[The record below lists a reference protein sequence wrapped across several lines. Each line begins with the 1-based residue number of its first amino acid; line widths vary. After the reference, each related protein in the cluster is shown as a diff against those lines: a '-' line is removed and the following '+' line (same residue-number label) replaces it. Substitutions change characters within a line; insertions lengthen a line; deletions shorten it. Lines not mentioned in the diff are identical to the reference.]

1 LNFYQDSKDEEIIRN
16 VAEKDEQAFYELF
29 RRYEN
34 KVFNLVYRYVGTYHE
49 AEEITQEI
57 FLKIYYSAHKFRGES
72 KFATW
77 LYRIAVN
84 TCKNYKRKKQPAV
97 ISIDDPE
104 ISTDLSAPASTEP
117 EAIFAEKRKRAI
129 IQQAIDS
136 LAPNQKTAFILSK
149 YEGYSY
155 AEIAEIMKISI
166 SAVGVLLFRAKQ
178 ELKKKLLPYKQRGE
192 L

>member
-1 LNFYQDSKDEEIIRN
+1 MNFYQDSKDEEIIRN